1 VVFGDENFCNSPM
14 SDLHSKSRTPT
25 SDPSRRTDLDALRG
39 VAMILGIVLHALLS
53 FIPTPWPVQDT
64 RQNGLFFI
72 PYAAIHMFRMPLFFL
87 ISGFFTMFILQ
98 RHGLG
103 GMIRQRVQRILFP
116 LLLALI
122 TIVPV
127 YNLIKKEARML
138 HAPVPAE
145 RSLLVNAILKGD
157 QAALIRQ
164 LDMGTSVNQEDPDY
178 GLTPLSWAALSGN
191 EKAVMLLLEHG
202 ADLKWKDTDGNTPLH
217 HAAMFCHPNTVRI
230 LLEHGADPSVRN
242 KTGGTPLGLCA
253 MMLEWKR
260 DSAAKLGLTLPPEPE
275 LRRNI
280 HVTLL
285 VLTQPKGSLS
295 FASWFDRVS
304 AQYRAFLVSDH
315 FLIRV
320 NGYSLHLF
328 DKMVLDH
335 LWFLWLLLWLVA
347 GLSLAVRAGFSPSGK
362 FLWWIPPL
370 TLVPQAF
377 MGIPL
382 GSDAWLGPLPP
393 PHLLL
398 YYGLFF
404 WFGAAVFSRDGMETR
419 MGRGWQI
426 LLPTGLLIL
435 LPSAFLLIGD
445 RGVGSFVQCG
455 YAWVVTLGVMGFFCR
470 YFSHLGYRARWF
482 SDSTYW
488 MYLAH
493 LPLVLAI
500 QIAVVL
506 LPWPPSLKFLMVMV
520 IVIILLLTS
529 YRWLVRYTWIGTLLN
544 GPRKR
549 PQTG

>member
-1 VVFGDENFCNSPM
+1 MSGDVATCSAAPE
-14 SDLHSKSRTPT
+14 
-25 SDPSRRTDLDALRG
+25 RRTDLDALRG

-103 GMIRQRVQRILFP
+103 GMVRQRVQRILLP
-116 LLLALI
+116 LLLALL

-127 YNLIKKEARML
+127 DNLLKREARML
-138 HAPVPAE
+138 RAPDPAK
-145 RSLLVNAILKGD
+145 RGSLVNAILSGD

-164 LDMGTSVNQEDPDY
+164 LDMGTSVNQADPAY
-178 GLTPLSWAALSGN
+178 GLSPLCWASLSGN
-191 EKAVMLLLEHG
+191 DPAVSLLLERG
-202 ADLKWKDTDGNTPLH
+202 ADLRGRDSSGDTPLH
-217 HAAMFCHPNTVRI
+217 EAALFCHPNTVRL
-230 LLEHGADPSVRN
+230 LLEHGADPSAKN
-242 KTGGTPLGLCA
+242 KAGSTPLGLCA
-253 MMLEWKR
+253 ATLELKK
-260 DSAAKLGLTLPPEPE
+260 DAAAKLGLEPPVEPE

-280 HVTLL
+280 HETQMA
-285 VLTQPKGSLS
+285 LTSLTDSLS
-295 FASWFDRVS
+295 FSSWFDRVS
-304 AQYRAFLVSDH
+304 ARYREFLVSDH

-320 NGYSLHLF
+320 NGHALHLF
-328 DKMVLDH
+328 DAPLLDH
-335 LWFLWLLLWLVA
+335 LWFLWLLLWLVGGVA
-347 GLSLAVRAGFSPSGK
+347 LAVWAGFPPSGN

-377 MGIPL
+377 MGTAL
-382 GSDAWLGPLPP
+382 GPDAWLGPLPP

-404 WFGAAVFSRDGMETR
+404 WFGAAVFSRDGMTTR

-426 LLPTGLLIL
+426 LLPLGLLIL
-435 LPSAFLLIGD
+435 LPAAFLLIGN
-445 RGVGSFVQCG
+445 RGSGSLVQCG
-455 YAWVVTLGVMGFFCR
+455 YAWVVTLGIMGLFGR
-470 YFSHLGYRARWF
+470 YCSHLGYRARWF

-500 QIAVVL
+500 QIVVVS
-506 LPWPPSLKFLMVMV
+506 LPWPPSLKFLLVMAV
-520 IVIILLLTS
+520 VTLLLLTS

-544 GPRKR
+544 GPRK
-549 PQTG
+549 PPHAG